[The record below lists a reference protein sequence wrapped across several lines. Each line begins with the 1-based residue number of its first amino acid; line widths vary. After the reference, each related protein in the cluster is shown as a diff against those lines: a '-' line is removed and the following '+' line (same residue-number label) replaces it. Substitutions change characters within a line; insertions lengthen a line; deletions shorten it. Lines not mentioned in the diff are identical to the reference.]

1 MEISVILT
9 SYNYEKYIKEVIN
22 SVLNQTFTDFELIIV
37 DDCSSDNSAEII
49 KSFNDDR
56 IKFIQNDKNYGLKYS
71 IKKAIQIAQGKWIA
85 FLESDDLWISKAL
98 ETRLKYAEKYPNV
111 GIIFNDVEEFG
122 DEEWLEAVKNNFIR
136 TRKILNKMIFPKK
149 IFYNINVHNLI
160 MTFSS
165 VMIKR
170 EYFENLN
177 FNTPI
182 DTLLDWWIY
191 IHITYLTDAFYIKEK
206 LTKWRQHRQSYILR
220 KKQPTFKF
228 ANIEAYFDVYKT
240 YQLNISFLPFLLFSI
255 FIMLLNR
262 LKFYYVV
269 IIRKIKDILHIKKRK
284 SPLFNDNN
292 YI

>member
-1 MEISVILT
+1 MKISVIVT
-9 SYNYEKYIKEVIN
+9 SYNYEQYIKDTVE
-22 SVLNQTFTDFELIIV
+22 SVLEQTFADFELIII
-37 DDCSSDNSAEII
+37 DDCSTDNSAEII
-49 KSFNDDR
+49 KQFSDER

-71 IKKAIQIAQGKWIA
+71 VQKALKIAQGEWIA
-85 FLESDDLWISKAL
+85 FLESDDLWVPKTL
-98 ETRLKYAEKYPNV
+98 ETRLKYAEKYSDV

-122 DEEWLEAVKNNFIR
+122 DEDWLKAVKNNFKR
-136 TRKILNKMIFPKK
+136 TRNILNRMNFPKN

-182 DTLLDWWIY
+182 DALLDWWIY
-191 IHITYLTDAFYIKEK
+191 IHISYHTEAFYIKEK

-220 KKQPTFKF
+220 KKHAPFKF
-228 ANIEAYFDVYKT
+228 ANIEAYLDVYKT
-240 YQLNISFLPFLLFSI
+240 NKLNVTFLPFLMFSI
-255 FIMLLNR
+255 LIMLLNR
-262 LKFYYVV
+262 LKLYYVV

-284 SPLFNDNN
+284 SPLFDD
-292 YI
+292 

>member
-1 MEISVILT
+1 M
-9 SYNYEKYIKEVIN
+9 
-22 SVLNQTFTDFELIIV
+22 
-37 DDCSSDNSAEII
+37 
-49 KSFNDDR
+49 
-56 IKFIQNDKNYGLKYS
+56 
-71 IKKAIQIAQGKWIA
+71 
-85 FLESDDLWISKAL
+85 ESDDLWVPDTL
-98 ETRLKYAEKYPNV
+98 EIRLKYAEKYSDV

-122 DEEWLEAVKNNFIR
+122 DEEWLKAVKNNFTR
-136 TRKILNKMIFPKK
+136 TRKILNKLKFPKN

-182 DTLLDWWIY
+182 DALLDWWIY
-191 IHITYLTDAFYIKEK
+191 IHISYHTKAFYIKEK

-220 KKQPTFKF
+220 KKQPSFKL
-228 ANIEAYFDVYKT
+228 ANIEAYLDVYKT
-240 YQLNISFLPFLLFSI
+240 NKLNITFLPFLIFSI
-255 FIMLLNR
+255 FIMFLNR

-284 SPLFNDNN
+284 SPLFDN
-292 YI
+292 

>member
-1 MEISVILT
+1 MKISVIIT
-9 SYNYEKYIKEVIN
+9 SYNYEHYIKDAVE
-22 SVLNQTFTDFELIIV
+22 SVLNQTFRDFELIII
-37 DDCSSDNSAEII
+37 DDCSTDNSVEII
-49 KSFNDDR
+49 KNFSDER

-71 IKKAIQIAQGKWIA
+71 IQKALQSAQGEWIA
-85 FLESDDLWISKAL
+85 FLESDDLWVPDTL
-98 ETRLKYAEKYPNV
+98 EIRLKYAEKYSDV

-122 DEEWLEAVKNNFIR
+122 DEGWLKAVKNNFTR
-136 TRKILNKMIFPKK
+136 TRKILNKLKFPKN

-182 DTLLDWWIY
+182 DALLDWWIY
-191 IHITYLTDAFYIKEK
+191 IHISYHTKAFYIKEK

-220 KKQPTFKF
+220 KKQPSFKL
-228 ANIEAYFDVYKT
+228 ANIEAYLDVYKT
-240 YQLNISFLPFLLFSI
+240 NKLNITFLPFLIFSI
-255 FIMLLNR
+255 FIMFLNR

-284 SPLFNDNN
+284 SPLFDN
-292 YI
+292 